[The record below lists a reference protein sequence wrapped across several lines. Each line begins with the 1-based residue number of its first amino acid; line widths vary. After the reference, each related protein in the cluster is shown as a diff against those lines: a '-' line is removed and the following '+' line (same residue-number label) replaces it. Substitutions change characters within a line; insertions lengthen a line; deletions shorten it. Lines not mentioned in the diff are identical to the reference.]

1 MMAAETEEAAPELA
15 GILAGA
21 HRWESTVSPDAV
33 KRRVGTAVAPFL
45 GGNATRDLMGTVSET
60 GENLLSTLEPVIAL
74 FLGCRAASRM
84 FDRVVDRSILKAG

>member
-1 MMAAETEEAAPELA
+1 MMAADSEAAQPKLD

-33 KRRVGTAVAPFL
+33 KQRVGTAVAPFL
-45 GGNATRDLMGTVSET
+45 GGNATRDLLGSVSAT